1 MRTILRRPDFRL
13 LFGGLL
19 ASMTAESIL
28 LLALAIWVKDL
39 TGSNGL
45 AGATIFAVIAPMTL
59 APLVGW
65 VVDRYPRRPF
75 FVAANVLTAALLAP
89 LFTVRDA
96 GDVWVVYLVAA
107 LYGLSSITLGAALSG
122 LIREMVPVELLA
134 DANGVLQTVRQGI
147 RLVGPLVG
155 AALYAALGGWVLAGI
170 GMVGFLTAA
179 AVVTALPTP
188 QRLPP
193 PVRLR
198 WPAELGAGLRHLAG
212 EPALRRALLGYGLGS
227 LVMGFSES
235 LIFAYVDQ
243 GLHRD
248 AAFVGVLVTVQGVG
262 GLLGGL
268 CSPTLVRRLGEVGT
282 LAAGVAFFSPAA
294 LALAFPDL
302 WLGFA
307 AVLLAGVSLP
317 LTMVGL
323 HTLIQRRTPPSLV
336 GRVAAATQAMV
347 SGPQAVSIG
356 AGALLVGFVD
366 YRLLFALVGVATL
379 AAGSYL
385 WRGRHLSA
393 PGGARPPTP
402 PTRPTLPAPRRPA
415 EDADRSGLPAPT
427 DSGHPFPNTTSGRP
441 GWGGRAPRMNRKIR
455 R

>member
-1 MRTILRRPDFRL
+1 MRTVLRRPDFRL

-39 TGSNGL
+39 TGSDGL

-65 VVDRYPRRPF
+65 FVDRYPRRPF
-75 FVAANVLTAALLAP
+75 FVAANLVTAVLLTP

-96 GDVWVVYLVAA
+96 GDVWLVYLVAA
-107 LYGLSSITLGAALSG
+107 LYGLSYITLSAALSG
-122 LIREMVPVELLA
+122 LIRQLVPVELLA
-134 DANGVLQTVRQGI
+134 EANGVLQTVRQGL
-147 RLVGPLVG
+147 RLIGPLAG
-155 AALYAALGGWVLAGI
+155 AALYAAIGGWALAGI

-179 AVVTALPTP
+179 AVVAALRTP
-188 QRLPP
+188 QPAPP
-193 PVRLR
+193 TVRLR

-243 GLHRD
+243 GLDRD

-268 CSPTLVRRLGEVGT
+268 CSPALVRRLGEVGT
-282 LAAGVAFFSPAA
+282 LAAGVAFFGPAA
-294 LALAFPDL
+294 LALAYPDL
-302 WLGFA
+302 RLGFA

-323 HTLIQRRTPPSLV
+323 HTLIQRRTPPGLV
-336 GRVAAATQAMV
+336 GRVAAATEAVV
-347 SGPQAVSIG
+347 SGPQAFSIG
-356 AGALLVGFVD
+356 AGALLVGLLD
-366 YRLLFALVGVATL
+366 YRALFALVGVATL
-379 AAGSYL
+379 VAGGYL
-385 WRGRHLSA
+385 WRGRHLS
-393 PGGARPPTP
+393 PPPGARPTTP
-402 PTRPTLPAPRRPA
+402 PTRPTLPAPRRPMD
-415 EDADRSGLPAPT
+415 DADRKVVTGSQR
-427 DSGHPFPNTTSGRP
+427 S
-441 GWGGRAPRMNRKIR
+441 PRR
-455 R
+455 

>member
-1 MRTILRRPDFRL
+1 MRTVLRRPDFRL

-19 ASMTAESIL
+19 ASMIAESIL

-39 TGSNGL
+39 TGSDGL
-45 AGATIFAVIAPMTL
+45 AGATIFAVVAPMTL

-65 VVDRYPRRPF
+65 FVDRYPRRPF
-75 FVAANVLTAALLAP
+75 FVAANAVTAALLAP
-89 LFTVRDA
+89 LFAVREA
-96 GDVWVVYLVAA
+96 GDVWIVYLVAA

-122 LIREMVPVELLA
+122 LIRELVPVELLA
-134 DANGVLQTVRQGI
+134 EANGVLQTVRQGM
-147 RLVGPLVG
+147 RLIGPLAG
-155 AALYAALGGWVLAGI
+155 AALYAALGGWALAGI

-188 QRLPP
+188 HQVPP
-193 PVRLR
+193 TVRLR
-198 WPAELGAGLRHLAG
+198 FPAELGAGLRHLAG

-243 GLHRD
+243 GLNRD

-268 CSPTLVRRLGEVGT
+268 CSPALVRRLGEVGT
-282 LAAGVAFFSPAA
+282 LAAGVAFFGPAA
-294 LALAFPDL
+294 LALAYPDL
-302 WLGFA
+302 RLGFA

-323 HTLIQRRTPPSLV
+323 HTLIQRRTPPALV
-336 GRVAAATQAMV
+336 GRVAAATQAVV
-347 SGPQAVSIG
+347 SGPQALSIG
-356 AGALLVGFVD
+356 AGALLVGFLD
-366 YRLLFALVGVATL
+366 YRVLFALVGVATL

-393 PGGARPPTP
+393 PSATRPPTP

-415 EDADRSGLPAPT
+415 EDADRPVATGVQ
-427 DSGHPFPNTTSGRP
+427 RP
-441 GWGGRAPRMNRKIR
+441 PPR
-455 R
+455 

>member
-1 MRTILRRPDFRL
+1 MRTVLRRPDFRL

-45 AGATIFAVIAPMTL
+45 AGGTIFAVVAPMTL
-59 APLVGW
+59 APLIGW
-65 VVDRYPRRPF
+65 FVDRCPRRPF
-75 FVAANVLTAALLAP
+75 FVAANVVTAALLTP
-89 LFTVRDA
+89 LFTVADA

-122 LIREMVPVELLA
+122 LIRELVPVELLA
-134 DANGVLQTVRQGI
+134 EANGVLQTVRQGM
-147 RLVGPLVG
+147 RLIGPLAG
-155 AALYAALGGWVLAGI
+155 AALYAALGGWALAGI

-188 QRLPP
+188 QQVPP
-193 PVRLR
+193 TVRLR

-212 EPALRRALLGYGLGS
+212 EAALRRALLGYGLGS

-235 LIFAYVDQ
+235 LIFAYVDH
-243 GLHRD
+243 GLNRD

-268 CSPTLVRRLGEVGT
+268 CSPALVRRLGEVGT

-294 LALAFPDL
+294 LALAYPDL
-302 WLGFA
+302 RLAFA

-323 HTLIQRRTPPSLV
+323 HTLIQRRTPPALV
-336 GRVAAATQAMV
+336 GRVAAATQAVV
-347 SGPQAVSIG
+347 SGPQALSIG
-356 AGALLVGFVD
+356 AGALLVGFLD
-366 YRLLFALVGVATL
+366 YRVLFMLVGVATL

-393 PGGARPPTP
+393 PPGTRPPTP
-402 PTRPTLPAPRRPA
+402 STRPTLPSPRRPA
-415 EDADRSGLPAPT
+415 EAADRPRTPTGL
-427 DSGHPFPNTTSGRP
+427 
-441 GWGGRAPRMNRKIR
+441 
-455 R
+455 